1 MKQTAVEW
9 LIEEIE
15 NHYIINNGRLDPII
29 VMELKRQAKAMEKDQ
44 IKSSF
49 NKGYSN
55 GYSNGL
61 MYIEGED
68 FHTFA
73 NSDANIYYNET
84 LNQNKDE
91 GNLDR

>member
-9 LIEEIE
+9 LEDKIQSDMTFMEILGL
-15 NHYIINNGRLDPII
+15 IN
-29 VMELKRQAKAMEKDQ
+29 QAKQMEKEQ

-84 LNQNKDE
+84 YKPKQ
-91 GNLDR
+91 R

>member
-1 MKQTAVEW
+1 MTKKMTAVGW
-9 LIEEIE
+9 LEDEINKVLLHLPIERDEVKIL
-15 NHYIINNGRLDPII
+15 IQ
-29 VMELKRQAKAMEKDQ
+29 QAKAMEKDR

-84 LNQNKDE
+84 YKPKQ
-91 GNLDR
+91 R

>member
-1 MKQTAVEW
+1 MSKKMTAVDFI
-9 LIEEIE
+9 IETLAKNGILHSSDIE
-15 NHYIINNGRLDPII
+15 
-29 VMELKRQAKAMEKDQ
+29 KAKAMEKEQ

-73 NSDANIYYNET
+73 NSDANISYNET
-84 LNQNKDE
+84 YKSE
-91 GNLDR
+91 

>member
-1 MKQTAVEW
+1 MKQIAVEW
-9 LIEEIE
+9 LAK
-15 NHYIINNGRLDPII
+15 
-29 VMELKRQAKAMEKDQ
+29 ELYEKFEMKGDGKVFDELLNQAKAMEKDQ

-84 LNQNKDE
+84 FKPKQ
-91 GNLDR
+91 R